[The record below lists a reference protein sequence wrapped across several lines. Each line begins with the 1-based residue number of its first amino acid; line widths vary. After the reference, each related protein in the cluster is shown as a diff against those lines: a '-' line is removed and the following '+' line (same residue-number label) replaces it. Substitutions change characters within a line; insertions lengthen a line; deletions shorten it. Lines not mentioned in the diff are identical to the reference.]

1 MPRHSPDTP
10 KVSSLTYYPVKSCM
24 GIGLTSAQIDERG
37 IKDDRGWLVIGEDNV
52 AVTQRDAPAMCHISS
67 EIVADTNGEKRS
79 LLLRAPQ
86 MPDLLVPEID
96 LPYEG
101 FNGRGSGGGDSNGEK
116 TRVKG
121 ENASYEPVSVTV
133 WDDRCQA
140 VNQGPEASEWLS
152 TFLRHKVKLVR
163 MSRDNV
169 RKVPLKKKES
179 FEGVVGF
186 ADLYPF
192 LVVSTASLEDLNS
205 RLKEPVGM
213 DRFRPNIVI
222 DGVEPFAE
230 DTWVHIKIGDI
241 RFAIDKPCARCVIVT
256 IDQKTAQKAKEP
268 LATLATYRR
277 ENDKVMFGQ
286 NAVHDKIGS
295 IKVGD
300 PVEILKV
307 R

>member
-1 MPRHSPDTP
+1 
-10 KVSSLTYYPVKSCM
+10 M
-24 GIGLTSAQIDERG
+24 GIELTSAQIDERG

-52 AVTQRDAPAMCHISS
+52 ALTQRDAAAMCHISA
-67 EIVADTNGEKRS
+67 EIKASTNGEKRS
-79 LLLRAPQ
+79 LLLRAPR

-96 LPYEG
+96 LPYGEG
-101 FNGRGSGGGDSNGEK
+101 FNDRGSGGGDSSGEK
-116 TRVKG
+116 PCIKG
-121 ENASYEPVSVTV
+121 ESACHEPVTVTV
-133 WDDRCQA
+133 WDDQCQA

-152 TFLRHKVKLVR
+152 TFLKHKVRLVR
-163 MSRDNV
+163 MSRDNI

-205 RLKEPVGM
+205 RLEEPVGM

-230 DTWVHIKIGDI
+230 DTWVQIKIGDI

-256 IDQKTAQKAKEP
+256 IDQQTGEKAKEP

-286 NAVHDKIGS
+286 NAVHDKVGS

-300 PVEILKV
+300 AVEILKV